1 MFQDSRFPPVFDI
14 CEKSNHFGMQRMP
27 LHNPEM
33 SIYMPNRPEAS
44 CSEGANFS
52 TNQPNGENSLL
63 IALKSAKIK

>member
-1 MFQDSRFPPVFDI
+1 
-14 CEKSNHFGMQRMP
+14 MQRMP

-33 SIYMPNRPEAS
+33 SIYMSIRPEAS

-52 TNQPNGENSLL
+52 TYQPNGENSLL